1 MFQCYNGGINIKKRI
16 SMKSVFCR
24 VLAVTILTPLLYGA
38 SSSQTRW
45 EKHYAHAGVYPDYEA
60 RLIWQDDASVGR
72 EKMEYAQAKQYC
84 RSLTLANT
92 HGWRLPSAQ
101 ELVGLYADEKKMR
114 RISHIPSG
122 SFWTSTPQ
130 DEGENVYI
138 KGVRYPGA
146 KSGFTSPRNILV
158 VRCVRTGAK
167 VATSPA
173 VAAVPASSVN
183 VKQKKAKQ
191 KHHTVQARKT
201 AEHERALKE
210 AAQAKRKARLRA
222 ERAQKAKAEA
232 KARRIR
238 QEQERLA
245 HERFALL
252 QQTALIDTKSGLA
265 WQDDEEVGTRKLPWK
280 EASQYCKALRIA
292 GYDDWTLPTSE
303 ELEKLYGRKDALRN
317 DSDAVFWS
325 STVIDPADGTV
336 EYTDFTSG
344 AQFWTTKDRA
354 FNVRCVRH
362 PMSTRF
368 AAKSNSAESRN
379 TQN

>member
-1 MFQCYNGGINIKKRI
+1 MQCYDCAIKRYEM
-16 SMKSVFCR
+16 SMKNMFYKVF
-24 VLAVTILTPLLYGA
+24 AVTMLTPLLYGA

-45 EKHYAHAGVYPDYEA
+45 EKYYAHAGVYPDYET
-60 RLIWQDDASVGR
+60 RLIWQDDSTVGR

-92 HGWRLPSAQ
+92 HGWRLPTAQ

-146 KSGFTSPRNILV
+146 KSGFTSPRNTLV

-167 VATSPA
+167 VAPSPA

-210 AAQAKRKARLRA
+210 AAEAKRQAQLRA
-222 ERAQKAKAEA
+222 ERAQKARAEA
-232 KARRIR
+232 EARRIR

-265 WQDDEEVGTRKLPWK
+265 WQDSKEVKARKLPWK

-292 GYDDWTLPTSE
+292 GYDDWALPSAE
-303 ELEKLYGRKDALRN
+303 ELEKLYSHKDRLRN
-317 DSDAVFWS
+317 DADAIYWS
-325 STVIDPADGTV
+325 STVIDPAEGTV
-336 EYTDFTSG
+336 EYVDFSSG
-344 AQFWTTKDRA
+344 ARFWTTKDRA

-362 PMSTRF
+362 PMAVRLATMSH
-368 AAKSNSAESRN
+368 SEESRKK
-379 TQN
+379 QN